1 MADITTPNPAS
12 SVFPAKLIYQPVAGF
27 VEQIAA
33 KSAAPGGGSAAALAG
48 AIGSGLLTMVINFTV
63 DKKDYAAV
71 APHLSQLK
79 QVTEEA
85 RAALVKLVDED
96 TDAFNRFRVANKL
109 PERDD
114 PERAVKAAELAAA
127 AMGTLQVPRRTMQ
140 TCLRALECALD
151 IARTGNVNTVSDA
164 ATGAELLSAGLE
176 GAAANVLINL
186 PGIPETER
194 PALLAEVAVARG
206 RSRGIVSDVRH
217 AVAEKLG
224 G

>member
-1 MADITTPNPAS
+1 MPETTTPAP
-12 SVFPAKLIYQPVAGF
+12 VQILPAKLIYQPVAGF

-63 DKKDYAAV
+63 DKKDYATV
-71 APHLSQLK
+71 APHLSELK
-79 QVTEEA
+79 LVTEAA
-85 RAALVKLVDED
+85 RAALTKLVDDD

-114 PERAVKAAELAAA
+114 AERASKARELAAA
-127 AMGTLQVPRRTMQ
+127 SMETLQVPRRTMQ

-151 IARTGNVNTVSDA
+151 IAKTGNVNTVSDA
-164 ATGAELLSAGLE
+164 MTGAELLAAGLE
-176 GAAANVLINL
+176 GASANVMINL
-186 PGIPETER
+186 PGIPESER
-194 PALLAEVAVARG
+194 ASFAAEVASARG
-206 RSRGIVSDVRH
+206 RARGIVADVRRV
-217 AVAEKLG
+217 VAEKLG